1 MPRLPFDSIRSS
13 RSRRKNKLYADSGR
27 RGLSFGLFQ
36 VHFFS
41 RFGADA
47 GTGLD
52 VGRDLEEAAA
62 AFEVFCFLIDD
73 MMMVPMAWIDS
84 EEENEGKLVMYVI

>member
-1 MPRLPFDSIRSS
+1 M
-13 RSRRKNKLYADSGR
+13 YADSGL
-27 RGLSFGLFQ
+27 RGLSFGLFH

-52 VGRDLEEAAA
+52 VGRDLEIAAA
-62 AFEVFCFLIDD
+62 TFEVFCFLVGG
-73 MMMVPMAWIDS
+73 MMMVPMD
-84 EEENEGKLVMYVI
+84 

>member
-1 MPRLPFDSIRSS
+1 M
-13 RSRRKNKLYADSGR
+13 YADSGL
-27 RGLSFGLFQ
+27 RGLSFGLFH

-52 VGRDLEEAAA
+52 VGCDLEGEAAA
-62 AFEVFCFLIDD
+62 LEVFCFLVGG
-73 MMMVPMAWIDS
+73 MMMVPMD
-84 EEENEGKLVMYVI
+84 